1 MLPWTEFSQAKY
13 DLRRSLG
20 DLGHGDDTDVFHICD
35 LEYRT
40 SGFHD
45 GLVRYGLVKTT
56 GQADG
61 FRVLKV
67 KMSYYAIQNAVSV
80 FNDGLE
86 CLDRRTTSRVSG
98 FSRGYVCDWRDRRS
112 GTPVVLFWEGKDIP
126 TDSGE
131 TKAVEV
137 SVSAP
142 PLASPVWVDVLS
154 GNAYRIDAARIRA
167 EGGRTVYS
175 VPGYDSPT
183 FITDRSVLT
192 LDESWEARWLREQDE
207 AK

>member
-1 MLPWTEFSQAKY
+1 M
-13 DLRRSLG
+13 
-20 DLGHGDDTDVFHICD
+20 
-35 LEYRT
+35 
-40 SGFHD
+40 
-45 GLVRYGLVKTT
+45 KTT

-80 FNDGLE
+80 FNDDLA

-98 FSRGYVCDWRDRRS
+98 FSQGYVCDWRDRQS
-112 GTPVVLFWEGKDIP
+112 GTPVVVFWEGKDIP

-131 TKAVEV
+131 TKTVEV

-142 PLASPVWVDVLS
+142 PFETPVWVDVLS
-154 GNAYRIDAARIRA
+154 GNAYRIAPAQIRA
-167 EGGRTVYS
+167 VNGRTVYS

-192 LDESWEARWLREQDE
+192 LDESWEARWLREQEE